1 MTTTSYRKK
10 HLSAPLKFLLVL
22 LLLMSCLL
30 TSCGKGGTDT
40 ITADTDPEDIK
51 GEEITA
57 DQWKAAFDLSS
68 LTNFS
73 MKTSLT
79 TEYGSSISY
88 TVLFSED
95 LILIKIKPIDASE
108 ELEYYC
114 LVKDEDGSYARYE
127 ATYHDSYLSQPDWCQ
142 YGEHWSRD
150 EIFIQ
155 VLMSEAM
162 GYAPQLV
169 LADFLTFDMVT
180 YDQKQ
185 KCYYLASSDDS
196 DEIKSF
202 HCKIINGIVA
212 YYEIEIGSD
221 DWGVE
226 TPIEEAILYDIGT
239 TTVEKPAGL
248 PQ

>member
-10 HLSAPLKFLLVL
+10 HLSAPRKFLLVL

-79 TEYGSSISY
+79 SEYGSSISC

-95 LILIKIKPIDASE
+95 LILIKIKPIGASE

-127 ATYHDSYLSQPDWCQ
+127 ATYYDSYLSQPDWCQ
-142 YGEHWSRD
+142 YSEH
-150 EIFIQ
+150 
-155 VLMSEAM
+155 
-162 GYAPQLV
+162 
-169 LADFLTFDMVT
+169 
-180 YDQKQ
+180 
-185 KCYYLASSDDS
+185 
-196 DEIKSF
+196 
-202 HCKIINGIVA
+202 
-212 YYEIEIGSD
+212 
-221 DWGVE
+221 
-226 TPIEEAILYDIGT
+226 
-239 TTVEKPAGL
+239 
-248 PQ
+248 